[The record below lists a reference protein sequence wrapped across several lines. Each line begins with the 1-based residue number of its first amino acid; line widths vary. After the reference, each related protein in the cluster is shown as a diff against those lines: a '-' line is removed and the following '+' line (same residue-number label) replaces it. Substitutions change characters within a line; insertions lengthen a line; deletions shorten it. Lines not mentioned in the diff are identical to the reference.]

1 MLETIQ
7 GYWQYLLS
15 NRQMLWLLVVAV
27 LALLVFIG
35 VLIWR
40 TVAKKKRLKGLEYTQ
55 PLTFVPVDPNKGT
68 SEIFL
73 PLADKLVVEAVNS
86 SQLSPILLQKIRES
100 KPGCLEE
107 ILQALPKVN
116 ADYGQSLRQ
125 AIADEKLLHLYAR
138 SLGQANYQPYSLA
151 QAWQEC
157 PDPSVLP
164 IFVDLLSSKEENI
177 QMAAVRLLITLKEPA
192 CLTYLASAILQPHRY
207 VPARVAEVLVAMG
220 DSASWLLCYLLSE
233 VEAEHK
239 PMILSVLG
247 QMQPGYPLDQ
257 IIGCLNDA
265 DEQSRRAAAACLG
278 MAKAVAALPELIK
291 AAQDESWAVRAAVA
305 CSLGQIGEI
314 GTRATLQQ
322 LTNDEVWTVAVNAH
336 ESLRNMEVAY
346 AAKLQ

>member
-1 MLETIQ
+1 MLENILD
-7 GYWQYLLS
+7 YWQYLLN
-15 NRQMLWLLVVAV
+15 NRQMLWLIVIAA
-27 LALLVFIG
+27 LAFIVFIA
-35 VLIWR
+35 VMIWR
-40 TVAKKKRLKGLEYTQ
+40 GVMRKNRRKLFEHTQ

-73 PLADKLVVEAVNS
+73 PLADKLVVEAVNN
-86 SQLSPILLQKIRES
+86 SQLSPILLQKIKES

-125 AIADEKLLHLYAR
+125 TIEDEKLLHLYAR

-157 PDPSVLP
+157 PDPTVLP
-164 IFVDLLSSKEENI
+164 VFVDLLSSKEENI

-220 DSASWLLCYLLSE
+220 DSASWLLCYLLGE

-257 IIGCLNDA
+257 IIACLSDA
-265 DEQSRRAAAACLG
+265 DEQTRRAAAACLG

-291 AAQDESWAVRAAVA
+291 AAQDQSWAVRAAVA
-305 CSLGQIGEI
+305 CSLGQIGEL
-314 GTRATLQQ
+314 GTMGILQQ
-322 LTNDEVWTVAVNAH
+322 LAQDREWTVAVNAH
-336 ESLRNMEVAY
+336 ESLRAMEVAY
-346 AAKLQ
+346 AARLQ